1 MKSSEYYWQNFELGK
16 ELEIAGGFI
25 YDGLR
30 NLHEMETVRYESEI
44 FSVLYSL
51 SVGLE
56 RFLKVTV
63 VLLEFD
69 ENTDSTEFE
78 KRLMTHNHSV
88 LVDRIKKSHNLQFDK
103 AHNELLSVLTKFYKS
118 YRYDRYSIRS
128 VNDLSKEKK
137 AFLKYLKKY
146 LDIDIT
152 ENPLLEV
159 VINER
164 CIREFVGK
172 TVGKIVS
179 DLYKVISDAA
189 RSKNIYTC
197 EVRYFSKAY
206 KLLYG
211 NEYDFE
217 VEDTVWKELLVFL
230 VNTNQKSDWL
240 DYIKSIKPLELD
252 AALIDEYL
260 QSFGSNVKKIDVSE
274 EILSLYGDVEKK
286 DERIKMLSILGK
298 NDVDLEWI
306 THNRSD

>member
-146 LDIDIT
+146 LGIDIT
-152 ENPLLEV
+152 ENPPLEV

-164 CIREFVGK
+164 CIREFTHFRRAIYMPLK
-172 TVGKIVS
+172 NTVFR
-179 DLYKVISDAA
+179 LC
-189 RSKNIYTC
+189 IY
-197 EVRYFSKAY
+197 
-206 KLLYG
+206 
-211 NEYDFE
+211 
-217 VEDTVWKELLVFL
+217 FL
-230 VNTNQKSDWL
+230 KKPHQKSP
-240 DYIKSIKPLELD
+240 YTSRRQFYQRFYQQTP
-252 AALIDEYL
+252 
-260 QSFGSNVKKIDVSE
+260 
-274 EILSLYGDVEKK
+274 
-286 DERIKMLSILGK
+286 
-298 NDVDLEWI
+298 
-306 THNRSD
+306 